1 MCVGEMDSA
10 MEMAKLFK
18 DPKEVVIPLAK
29 AFTKALERHGK
40 NTEEKIRK
48 QADFCMSKWQELHK
62 SNEELR
68 SEMVQFKAESMADR
82 QSLRED
88 IAELKSEVLKS
99 LEKAS
104 KWKALTDML
113 TACFG
118 TVQDTIK
125 TLLIIGFF
133 VGAVHL
139 KDIIDLVKMIV

>member
-1 MCVGEMDSA
+1 MCVDEINSA
-10 MEMAKLFK
+10 IEFQKELGADTSKGAIALMKVVAKVLDRVNQK
-18 DPKEVVIPLAK
+18 IDRQAK
-29 AFTKALERHGK
+29 
-40 NTEEKIRK
+40 
-48 QADFCMSKWQELHK
+48 FCTDKWQEVQS

-118 TVQDTIK
+118 TIQDTIK

-133 VGAVHL
+133 VGAVHF
-139 KDIIDLVKMIV
+139 KDIIDLVKMIL